1 MFRYAIAQFPAVAGA
16 MAAALTSAAAA
27 GACDARPA
35 AAFGGARS

>member
-16 MAAALTSAAAA
+16 MAAALTQA
-27 GACDARPA
+27 GAALTAATAAA